1 MSAHVSRAPSAAP
14 YTAARI
20 VLLMGTVAVS
30 AWEMFRELNESTN
43 GPQEI
48 VLTLFHDY
56 SFAMWTWMG
65 AILAFALAVMLS
77 DTVAQFWPRPGLI
90 LMAAACAGMTL
101 FVHNA
106 RADRVAFRTAYD
118 AQLPT
123 IKAYLADDR
132 VWGCAFLATVA
143 SYGWLGT
150 PQQAA
155 GAAERLRAYEDRMTP
170 IELEHCAAITHPHA
184 PS

>member
-1 MSAHVSRAPSAAP
+1 MSSHVSRAPSAVP

-20 VLLMGTVAVS
+20 VLLVGTLAVW
-30 AWEMFRELNESTN
+30 AWEMFRELDEGTNE
-43 GPQEI
+43 PQET

-77 DTVAQFWPRPGLI
+77 GTVAQVRPRPGLI

-106 RADRVAFRTAYD
+106 RADRIAFKTAYD

-123 IKAYLADDR
+123 IKGYLADDT
-132 VWGCAFLATVA
+132 VWACAFLATVA
-143 SYGWLGT
+143 SYGSLGT

-155 GAAERLRAYEDRMTP
+155 GAVERLRAYEDRMTP
-170 IELEHCAAITHPHA
+170 VQRDHCAAITHPRL